1 MNKKSPFYQLD
12 EALFKLVDQLK
23 AQSFYGQFQSVIGK
37 LTDQQQKVVNLS
49 ISYFLLVIPIL
60 LLLIVWAMN
69 SSLRSTIEDKNGI
82 LEEISIFN
90 SKRIESDNKGREV
103 ILTAPI
109 SVQSELQSRIA
120 NMLSRIRIPS
130 SSVTVTGFQEGKA
143 AGQLKSYD
151 AILNFDKLSTEQFS
165 ELVKNLEERERMK
178 VSGLRIENRI
188 DQSVLKGNINL
199 LFVSQTAQ

>member
-23 AQSFYGQFQSVIGK
+23 GQAFYGQFQAVIGK
-37 LTDQQQKVVNLS
+37 LSDQQQKLVNLS
-49 ISYFLLVIPIL
+49 MSYFLLFIPIL
-60 LLLIVWAMN
+60 MLIIVWAMN

-82 LEEISIFN
+82 LEEISTFN
-90 SKRIESDNKGREV
+90 SKRIESDNKGREI
-103 ILTAPI
+103 ILSSPI
-109 SVQSELQSRIA
+109 SVQSELQSRVA
-120 NMLSRIRIPS
+120 NMLSRVRIPS
-130 SSVTVTGFQEGKA
+130 TSVTVTGFQEGRS

-178 VSGLRIENRI
+178 ISGLRIENRI
-188 DQSVLKGNINL
+188 DQSILKGNINL
-199 LFVSQTAQ
+199 LFVSQTVQ